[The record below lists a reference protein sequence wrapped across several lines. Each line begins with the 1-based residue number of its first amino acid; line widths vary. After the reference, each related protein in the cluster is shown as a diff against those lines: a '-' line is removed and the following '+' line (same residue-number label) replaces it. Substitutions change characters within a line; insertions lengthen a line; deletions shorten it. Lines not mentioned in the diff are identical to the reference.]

1 VLLSEEK
8 PSSISRRFAAG
19 AMFLPFHNS
28 ARYCHNVMPLHAR
41 EKIGRN
47 DACPCGSGKKYKHC
61 CLPGYAPSID
71 HAWTRQHEESE
82 RLTREIT
89 RFALRKFGERIYE
102 AWQDFNMRDVPKP
115 LEEAADERQIFMP
128 YFLFQWNPD
137 ARRTTARG
145 RGGAVARW
153 YMLEKSKQLTAMERM
168 FLEQATTQP
177 LSFYEV
183 VWNEPGERVLV
194 RDVLIGGET
203 EVIERSGTR
212 DLRPGDLLFAQI
224 WYEPELAVFGS
235 SAPIRIPPDKKIE
248 VIELRKELKKRVAK
262 QNRYLTPHDLLRYAD
277 LIRATYLD
285 IRDRLFLP
293 PVLCNTDGDP
303 LLFHTLAF
311 RIESAEAAFDALAP
325 LAVGRSREELLDD
338 AELGDDGKLRK
349 VDIDWIRGGNRKFKT
364 WDNTILGHIK
374 ISDEHVIAEVN
385 SENRAMRLRKEIEKR
400 LGSLAVHESTVAQT
414 LEEMRKNTPQE
425 KAEDADLRD
434 AEMTAMLRDPE
445 VKKQLQAVMQKQVES
460 WIHEKI
466 PALGGRMP
474 MEAVRDPDGK
484 EMVEALLLDWERR
497 DEKDVSPNQI
507 RPDIGVLRR
516 LLNLAPRVC

>member
-1 VLLSEEK
+1 
-8 PSSISRRFAAG
+8 
-19 AMFLPFHNS
+19 
-28 ARYCHNVMPLHAR
+28 MPLHAR

-47 DACPCGSGKKYKHC
+47 DSCPCGSGKKYKHC

-71 HAWTRQHEESE
+71 HVWARQHEESD
-82 RLTREIT
+82 RLTREVT

-128 YFLFQWNPD
+128 YFLFQWTPD
-137 ARRTTARG
+137 GRSTVARG
-145 RGGAVARW
+145 QGGVVARW

-183 VWNEPGERVLV
+183 IWNEPGERVQV

-203 EVIERSGTR
+203 EVIERSGSR
-212 DLRPGDLLFAQI
+212 DLKPGDLLFAQI

-248 VIELRKELKKRVAK
+248 VIELRKKLKRRIAK

-277 LIRATYLD
+277 LIRGTYLD
-285 IRDRLFLP
+285 IRDRLFAP

-303 LLFHTLAF
+303 LLFHRLTF
-311 RIESAEAAFDALAP
+311 RIESAEAALDALAP

-338 AELGDDGKLRK
+338 AELSDDGKLRK
-349 VDIDWIRGGNRKFKT
+349 VDIDWIKEGNRKFKT
-364 WDNTILGHIK
+364 WDNTIMGHIK
-374 ISDEHVIAEVN
+374 VSEGLLTAEVN
-385 SENRAMRLRKEIEKR
+385 SESRANRLRKEIEKR
-400 LGSLAVHESTVAQT
+400 LGALAIHESTLVQT
-414 LEEMRKNTPQE
+414 LEEMRKNAPQE
-425 KAEDADLRD
+425 SAEDKELRAAD
-434 AEMTAMLRDPE
+434 EAMLRDPE
-445 VKKQLQAVMQKQVES
+445 VKKQLQAVMQRQVEC
-460 WIHEKI
+460 WIHQKI
-466 PALGGRMP
+466 PALGGRTP
-474 MEAVRDPDGK
+474 LEAVRDPDGK

-497 DEKDVSPNQI
+497 DERDVSPNQI
-507 RPDIGVLRR
+507 RPDIGALRR
-516 LLNLAPRVC
+516 LLSLEPQAS

>member
-1 VLLSEEK
+1 M
-8 PSSISRRFAAG
+8 A
-19 AMFLPFHNS
+19 
-28 ARYCHNVMPLHAR
+28 LHASA
-41 EKIGRN
+41 KIGRN
-47 DACPCGSGKKYKHC
+47 DPCPCGSGKKYKHC

-71 HAWTRQHEESE
+71 HVWARQHEESD

-89 RFALRKFGERIYE
+89 RFALRKFGDRIHE

-137 ARRTTARG
+137 GRSTTARG
-145 RGGAVARW
+145 KGGVVARW

-177 LSFYEV
+177 VSFYEV

-203 EVIERSGTR
+203 EVVERSGSQN
-212 DLRPGDLLFAQI
+212 LEPGDLLFAQI

-248 VIELRKELKKRVAK
+248 VIELRKKLKRRIAR
-262 QNRYLTPHDLLRYAD
+262 QNRYLTPHDLLRHAD
-277 LIRATYLD
+277 LIRATYLN

-293 PVLCNTDGDP
+293 PVLCNTDGNP
-303 LLFHTLAF
+303 LLFHTLTF

-325 LAVGRSREELLDD
+325 LAVGHSREELLDD
-338 AELGDDGKLRK
+338 AELDDAGKLRK
-349 VDIDWIRGGNRKFKT
+349 VNIDWVKEGNRKFKT

-374 ISDEHVIAEVN
+374 ISAGLVTAEVN
-385 SENRAMRLRKEIEKR
+385 SENRAKRLRKEIERR
-400 LGSLAVHESTVAQT
+400 LGALAVHESTLIQT
-414 LEEMRKNTPQE
+414 LEEMKKTTPPE
-425 KAEDADLRD
+425 SAEDKELRD
-434 AEMTAMLRDPE
+434 RETEAMLRDPD
-445 VKKQLQAVMQKQVES
+445 VRNQMQAFMQKQAES
-460 WIHEKI
+460 WVHQKI
-466 PALGGRMP
+466 PALGGRTP
-474 MEAVRDPDGK
+474 LDAVRDPDGK

-497 DEKDVSPNQI
+497 EERDVSPNQI
-507 RPDIGVLRR
+507 RPDIGALRR
-516 LLNLAPRVC
+516 LLNPSSPVA